1 MSIIKIYSV
10 VGIQSFTLVVFN
22 TQRYFWEFRLVSAD
36 GAVFGEQR
44 LYYTPKQQQKPAE
57 SVFNLT
63 SN

>member
-1 MSIIKIYSV
+1 MSTIKIYSV

-44 LYYTPKQQQKPAE
+44 LYYTPQAAAE
-57 SVFNLT
+57 AGRKCIQLD
-63 SN
+63 